1 MTRQHRPALAA
12 CLLAVVLLA
21 TPVTA
26 AAQPEQP
33 DQPAAEQPDQ
43 PAHPEQAIS
52 QYQQGMEATYRG
64 DYEVARSHLEA
75 HLAADPGD
83 AVAILALARVEF
95 WTNRFDQSIALYDQ
109 YLQVRSHDI
118 DAKIELA
125 HTLFWA
131 GDLIRTEQIA
141 REAVAVE
148 PENIQANLVL
158 AAVLQTTDRDE
169 EADAV
174 YNWILKLDPEN
185 VNAKNRRALTR
196 AASNPGDAFVLSSRN
211 YLNGDNFD
219 FIGFKSTTGLAM
231 GFFGFLTVEPRL
243 LVRIIDD
250 PRVRSPITGVGP
262 GLKLGVSTGTPVSL
276 WVRGAYVPMVGKE
289 NTVHGWS
296 TGAGIDVELPAG
308 LNLWGAFNTELHGL
322 ERQSALA
329 VSKGFR
335 RYEGLAGLYYAKN
348 WFRLVASGALGEI
361 YDRGQDLGLNM
372 TWWLSPAFRVHDG
385 DWTVFVGYGLWGM
398 VYQNPAPPRTASERD
413 WWDPAAALSHTIY
426 VDLEARVHEHWKM
439 MANLGGGLAQE
450 RSWSS
455 TTKDADWT
463 TAGLVNGRLALG
475 WTPSAAFEARL
486 GSGFGVSSRR
496 GSSYTSWN
504 VLLDLIG
511 RW

>member
-12 CLLAVVLLA
+12 SLLAALLLA
-21 TPVTA
+21 MPATA
-26 AAQPEQP
+26 ADQP
-33 DQPAAEQPDQ
+33 D
-43 PAHPEQAIS
+43 QAIS

-64 DYEVARSHLEA
+64 DYEVARSHLEG
-75 HLAADPGD
+75 HLVADPGD

-118 DAKIELA
+118 DARIELA

-131 GDLIRTEQIA
+131 GDLIRTEQVA

-174 YNWILKLDPEN
+174 YDWILKLDPEN
-185 VNAKNRRALTR
+185 VNAKNRQALAR
-196 AASNPGDAFVLSSRN
+196 LAPAPGDAFVLSFRN

-219 FIGFKSTTGLAM
+219 FIGFKSVTGLAM

-243 LVRIIDD
+243 HVRIIDD
-250 PRVRSPITGVGP
+250 PRVRSPITGIGP
-262 GLKLGVSTGTPVSL
+262 GLKLGFSTGTPVSL

-296 TGAGIDVELPAG
+296 TGAGIDVRLPVG
-308 LNLWGAFNTELHGL
+308 LNLWGAFNTELQGL

-329 VSKGFR
+329 VSEGFR
-335 RYEGLAGLYYAKN
+335 RYEGLAGLYYAKS
-348 WFRLVASGALGEI
+348 WFRLVASGALGGVF
-361 YDRGQDLGLNM
+361 DHGQDLGLNM
-372 TWWLSPAFRVHDG
+372 SWWLSPAFRVLDG

-398 VYQNPAPPRTASERD
+398 IYQNPAPFRIAPAD
-413 WWDPAAALSHTIY
+413 GLLHGAWWDPAAALSHTIY
-426 VDLEARVHEHWKM
+426 VDLDARVHEHWKV

-450 RSWSS
+450 RGWASA
-455 TTKDADWT
+455 TKDARWT

-486 GSGFGVSSRR
+486 GSGFGVSSR
-496 GSSYTSWN
+496 GAKPYTSWN

>member
-1 MTRQHRPALAA
+1 MTRQQRPALAA
-12 CLLAVVLLA
+12 SLLLLAALLLA
-21 TPVTA
+21 TPGA
-26 AAQPEQP
+26 ADQP
-33 DQPAAEQPDQ
+33 DEPD
-43 PAHPEQAIS
+43 HPEQAS

-75 HLAADPGD
+75 HLVADPGD

-109 YLQVRSHDI
+109 YLQIRAHDI
-118 DAKIELA
+118 DARVESA

-131 GDLIRTEQIA
+131 GDLIRTEQVA
-141 REAVAVE
+141 RQAVAVE

-174 YNWILKLDPEN
+174 YEWILELDPEN
-185 VNAKNRRALTR
+185 VNAKNRRALAR
-196 AASNPGDAFVLSSRN
+196 AAPDPGDAFVLSFRN

-219 FIGFKSTTGLAM
+219 FIGFKSITGLAM
-231 GFFGFLTVEPRL
+231 GFFGFLTVQPRL

-276 WVRGAYVPMVGKE
+276 WVRGDFVPMVGRE

-296 TGAGIDVELPAG
+296 TGAGIDVRLPVG

-329 VSKGFR
+329 VNEGFR
-335 RYEGLAGLYYAKN
+335 RYEGLLGLYYAKN
-348 WFRLVASGALGEI
+348 WFRLVASGALGGV
-361 YDRGQDLGLNM
+361 YDHGQDLGLNM
-372 TWWLSPAFRVHDG
+372 SWWLSPAFRVHDG

-398 VYQNPAPPRTASERD
+398 VYQNPAPLRIASSDGLHHRS
-413 WWDPAAALSHTIY
+413 WWDPAAALSHMIY
-426 VDLEARVHEHWKM
+426 VDLDAQVHDHWKV

-450 RSWSS
+450 RGWASA
-455 TTKDADWT
+455 TKDARWT

-475 WTPSAAFEARL
+475 WTPSATFEARL
-486 GSGFGVSSRR
+486 GSGFGVSSRGTR
-496 GSSYTSWN
+496 PYTSWN